1 MNPHQRQQLEARLK
15 ALPKPEQDRIFTA
28 ARAKRADDQKRR
40 KSERRKFE
48 DLDDPRPGSSKRSS
62 GDPVRLVALKILA
75 RELAEG
81 MHAGDPTS
89 RDREGAEHTPGDA
102 SETPPSRSGLVQD
115 ALVGVAVEVGKRRCV
130 VRPVTDGVL
139 AHDETTDVPCRLP
152 ADLAGRQQ
160 TELCVGDRV
169 AYEVPEDD
177 RREQPSITH
186 VLQRKTVL
194 ARRDPATRQRQAI
207 AANVDAVVVVVSVV
221 SPPLHPRLID
231 RYLLAIEDSWVE
243 RAGRHADDPDPAQA
257 IIAVNKLDL
266 LERAPESERAEEL
279 AKLEPYKHLGVPIVM
294 CCASDGRGMDELR
307 GLLAGKTVAFV
318 GHSGVGKSS
327 LTNALDERLGI
338 RVGEV
343 GTAANR
349 GRHTTTSAQL
359 HEIVPPSPPGGRRWP
374 GEAGSDEGDERAP
387 GASATEK
394 TPHPGPL
401 PEGEREESPSR
412 GLQPARS
419 DGPTAPP
426 GTFWVIDTPGIR
438 FFGLDE
444 LTPAELRDSMP
455 EFRRLRQ
462 GCKFNDCTHTHE
474 PGCAVK
480 ENLGKPGGVHPERY
494 ETYLRLLEEIDREGN
509 APQGGRIRP
518 LADDPS
524 PGDPP

>member
-1 MNPHQRQQLEARLK
+1 MNPHQRQQLEERLK
-15 ALPKPEQDRIFTA
+15 SLPKAEQDRIFAA

-40 KSERRKFE
+40 KAERRRFE

-75 RELAEG
+75 REIAEG

-89 RDREGAEHTPGDA
+89 RDREGAEQAPGGA
-102 SETPPSRSGLVQD
+102 SETPPSRSGLVD
-115 ALVGVAVEVGKRRCV
+115 GALIGIAVEVGKRRCV

-139 AHDETTDVPCRLP
+139 AHDETTDVSCRLP

-169 AYEVPEDD
+169 AYEIPEDD
-177 RREQPSITH
+177 RRHQPSVMH

-243 RAGRHADDPDPAQA
+243 RAGRHADDPDPAQS

-294 CCASDGRGMDELR
+294 CCAADGRGMDELR

-338 RVGEV
+338 KVGSV

-359 HEIVPPSPPGGRRWP
+359 HEI
-374 GEAGSDEGDERAP
+374 
-387 GASATEK
+387 
-394 TPHPGPL
+394 TPRMS
-401 PEGEREESPSR
+401 PEGESS
-412 GLQPARS
+412 GS
-419 DGPTAPP
+419 

-444 LTPAELRDSMP
+444 LSPAELRDSMP

-462 GCKFNDCTHTHE
+462 ACKFNDCTHTHE

-480 ENLGKPGGVHPERY
+480 DTLGKPGGVHPERY
-494 ETYLRLLEEIDREGN
+494 ETYLRLLEEIEREGN
-509 APQGGRIRP
+509 PSQAGRIRP
-518 LADDPS
+518 LAEDPS
-524 PGDPP
+524 PGDER